1 MLQIH
6 VPKRI
11 DQSLM
16 SHVHVVVQIY
26 LWFKFYFLLFL
37 GIVMYD
43 NEIETKENKI
53 WTKDKIEPK
62 HTHQNE
68 RIHAILKKFILT
80 VLLNRRANL
89 KAREKK
95 NEKEKDELNL

>member
-11 DQSLM
+11 EQSLM

-26 LWFKFYFLLFL
+26 LWFKFSFLLFL

-43 NEIETKENKI
+43 NEIENKI

-95 NEKEKDELNL
+95 MKKKKMS

>member
-1 MLQIH
+1 
-6 VPKRI
+6 
-11 DQSLM
+11 
-16 SHVHVVVQIY
+16 
-26 LWFKFYFLLFL
+26 
-37 GIVMYD
+37 MYD

-80 VLLNRRANL
+80 VLLNRGANL

>member
-1 MLQIH
+1 MIMRLKIKFE
-6 VPKRI
+6 PRI
-11 DQSLM
+11 KTN
-16 SHVHVVVQIY
+16 H
-26 LWFKFYFLLFL
+26 
-37 GIVMYD
+37 
-43 NEIETKENKI
+43 
-53 WTKDKIEPK
+53 IEPK

-95 NEKEKDELNL
+95 MKKKKMS

>member
-11 DQSLM
+11 EQSLM

-26 LWFKFYFLLFL
+26 LWFKCYFLLLL

-80 VLLNRRANL
+80 VLLNRTANL

-95 NEKEKDELNL
+95 MKKKKMS